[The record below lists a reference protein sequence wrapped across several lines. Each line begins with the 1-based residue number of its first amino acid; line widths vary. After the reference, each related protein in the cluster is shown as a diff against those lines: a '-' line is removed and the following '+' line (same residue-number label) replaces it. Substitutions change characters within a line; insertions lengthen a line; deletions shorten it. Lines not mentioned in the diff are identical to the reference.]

1 MQKETALKRER
12 SISKTNLAVS
22 EEIYEKQTQTSQEKS
37 YESSDAD
44 ISNFNDSEEGDSS
57 YIEGSST
64 LSSDANEL
72 QKTCTS
78 KKRKTKFYTDYLVSS
93 NSDNNINLD
102 NNIDEWV
109 LSSGFNFSQAFI
121 KRRNT
126 LVEECQGCEKVLKA
140 DEELAIN
147 GIVLLDSNVVSSIIN
162 DDNYVEA
169 CNELQGKYLEYKSTY
184 DDNVMN
190 QLSNF
195 CQVCL
200 IYSISKI

>member
-12 SISKTNLAVS
+12 SIAKTNLIVS
-22 EEIYEKQTQTSQEKS
+22 EDIYEKQIQTSQEKS
-37 YESSDAD
+37 YASSDAD
-44 ISNFNDSEEGDSS
+44 ISNSSDNEENSSS
-57 YIEGSST
+57 YVEGSST
-64 LSSDANEL
+64 LSSDASEF
-72 QKTCTS
+72 QKTRTL
-78 KKRKTKFYTDYLVSS
+78 KKRKTKLYTDYLVSS
-93 NSDNNINLD
+93 NADNNVNLD

-126 LVEECQGCEKVLKA
+126 LVEECDGCEKVLKD

-147 GIVLLDSNVVSSIIN
+147 GIVLLDSNVASSMIN

-169 CNELQGKYLEYKSTY
+169 CNELQGKYLEYKSNY

-200 IYSISKI
+200 KYSIPKI